1 MVRSSKQKGFPK
13 ARNLLIMKSILQIFT
28 LKRSFI
34 LTAVVLGLLIIFNFY
49 GPYTSKFY
57 FFKLANYIFPILTV
71 GHFIFLYV
79 LWFKIK
85 EEEMTDPQM
94 RNLEY
99 ALYVVFL
106 VYVYKVFESLYVLTT
121 YGDYENHVIPGAFLP
136 LGILIFILHLLLV
149 GLTLLI
155 FKYRKDRVGEYNFD
169 DMNHI
174 DSWE

>member
-1 MVRSSKQKGFPK
+1 MR
-13 ARNLLIMKSILQIFT
+13 SILKIFS
-28 LKRSFI
+28 LKRTFI
-34 LTAVVLGLLIIFNFY
+34 LSAVILGILIIFSFY

-57 FFKLANYIFPILTV
+57 FFKPANYILPILSV

-85 EEEMTDPQM
+85 EDELTDPQM

-99 ALYVVFL
+99 VLYGIFM
-106 VYVYKVFESLYVLTT
+106 VYVYKASESVYVLST
-121 YGDYENHVIPGAFLP
+121 YSDYGNHLLPGAFLP
-136 LGILIFILHLLLV
+136 IGILIAALYF
-149 GLTLLI
+149 LLI
-155 FKYRKDRVGEYNFD
+155 GLSLLTIKYRKDRVGAYKFD

>member
-1 MVRSSKQKGFPK
+1 MPF
-13 ARNLLIMKSILQIFT
+13 IMKSILRIFT
-28 LKRSFI
+28 LKRTFI
-34 LTAVVLGLLIIFNFY
+34 LSAVVLVLLVVFSFY

-57 FFKLANYIFPILTV
+57 FFKPENYIFPILSV

-85 EEEMTDPQM
+85 EDEMTDPQM

-99 ALYVVFL
+99 VLYVIFL
-106 VYVYKVFESLYVLTT
+106 VYVYKAFESIYILST
-121 YGDYENHVIPGAFLP
+121 YGDYEFHVLPSAFMP
-136 LGILIFILHLLLV
+136 VGILILVSYLLLI
-149 GLTLLI
+149 GSTLLL
-155 FKYRKDRVGEYNFD
+155 FKYRKDRVGAYKFD

>member
-1 MVRSSKQKGFPK
+1 
-13 ARNLLIMKSILQIFT
+13 MKSILQIFT
-28 LKRSFI
+28 IKRTFI
-34 LTAVVLGLLIIFNFY
+34 LTAVVLLILVIFNFY
-49 GPYTSKFY
+49 GPYTNKFY
-57 FFKLANYIFPILTV
+57 FFKPGNYIFPILSV

-99 ALYVVFL
+99 VLYGVVL
-106 VYVYKVFESLYVLTT
+106 VYIYKALESIYVLTT
-121 YGDYENHVIPGAFLP
+121 YGDYENHVIPSAFLP
-136 LGILIFILHLLLV
+136 IGITLLVLHLLLV
-149 GLTLLI
+149 GLTLLM
-155 FKYRKDRVGEYNFD
+155 FKYRKDRVGEYKFD

>member
-1 MVRSSKQKGFPK
+1 
-13 ARNLLIMKSILQIFT
+13 MKSILQIFT

>member
-1 MVRSSKQKGFPK
+1 M
-13 ARNLLIMKSILQIFT
+13 NSILQIFT
-28 LKRSFI
+28 IKRTFI
-34 LTAVVLGLLIIFNFY
+34 ITAVVLAILVIFNFY

-57 FFKLANYIFPILTV
+57 FFKPGNYIFPILSV

-85 EEEMTDPQM
+85 EQEMTDPQM

-99 ALYVVFL
+99 VLYVVFL
-106 VYVYKVFESLYVLTT
+106 VYVYKALESIYVLST
-121 YGDYENHVIPGAFLP
+121 YGDYENHVIPAGFLP
-136 LGILIFILHLLLV
+136 IGITLLVLHLLLV
-149 GLTLLI
+149 GLTLLM
-155 FKYRKDRVGEYNFD
+155 FKYRKDRVGEYKFD

>member
-1 MVRSSKQKGFPK
+1 
-13 ARNLLIMKSILQIFT
+13 MKSILRVFT
-28 LKRSFI
+28 LKRTFI
-34 LTAVVLGLLIIFNFY
+34 LTAAVLFILVIFNFY
-49 GPYTSKFY
+49 GPYTNKFY
-57 FFKLANYIFPILTV
+57 FFKPGNYIFPILSV

-85 EEEMTDPQM
+85 EDEMTDPQM

-99 ALYVVFL
+99 VLYGVFL
-106 VYVYKVFESLYVLTT
+106 VYIYKAFESMYVLST

-136 LGILIFILHLLLV
+136 LGITILTLHLLLV
-149 GLTLLI
+149 GLTLLM
-155 FKYRKDRVGEYNFD
+155 FKYRKDRVGAYKFD

>member
-1 MVRSSKQKGFPK
+1 
-13 ARNLLIMKSILQIFT
+13 MKFILRILT
-28 LKRSFI
+28 LKRSYI
-34 LTAVVLGLLIIFNFY
+34 LSAMVIMALVVFSFY

-57 FFKLANYIFPILTV
+57 FFKLDNYIFPVLTSIHV
-71 GHFIFLYV
+71 VFLYV

-85 EEEMTDPQM
+85 EKETADPQM

-99 ALYVVFL
+99 ALYVILV
-106 VYVYKVFESLYVLTT
+106 VYVYKTFESMYILST
-121 YGDYENHVIPGAFLP
+121 YTDYEFHLLPGAFLP
-136 LGILIFILHLLLV
+136 LGVLILALHILLV

-155 FKYRKDRVGEYNFD
+155 FKYRKDRVGSYVFD

>member
-1 MVRSSKQKGFPK
+1 M
-13 ARNLLIMKSILQIFT
+13 AL
-28 LKRSFI
+28 
-34 LTAVVLGLLIIFNFY
+34 VVFSFY

-57 FFKLANYIFPILTV
+57 FFKLDNYIFPILTSIHLV
-71 GHFIFLYV
+71 FLYV

-85 EEEMTDPQM
+85 EEETADPQM

-99 ALYVVFL
+99 ALYVILV
-106 VYVYKVFESLYVLTT
+106 VYVYKTFESMYILST
-121 YGDYENHVIPGAFLP
+121 YTDYEFHLLPGAFLP
-136 LGILIFILHLLLV
+136 LGVLILALHILLV

-155 FKYRKDRVGEYNFD
+155 FKYRKDRVGNYVFD

>member
-1 MVRSSKQKGFPK
+1 MRF
-13 ARNLLIMKSILQIFT
+13 ILKIFT
-28 LKRSFI
+28 LKRTLI
-34 LTAVVLGLLIIFNFY
+34 LSAVVLGLLNIFSFY

-57 FFKLANYIFPILTV
+57 FFKPENYILPILSV

-79 LWFKIK
+79 LRFKVK

-99 ALYVVFL
+99 VLYAIFL
-106 VYVYKVFESLYVLTT
+106 VYVYKAVESIYVLST
-121 YGDYENHVIPGAFLP
+121 YSDYGNHVLPGTFLP
-136 LGILIFILHLLLV
+136 IGILITVLSFLIIGLSLLL
-149 GLTLLI
+149 
-155 FKYRKDRVGEYNFD
+155 FKYRKDRVGTYKFD